1 MSKRRVVEVLDDSD
15 ESGDEVAILAAPNAS
30 SSAAGKKRQRESTE
44 SVEIVERPSASSSS
58 SADARGAKAGKARDG
73 APAVPPG
80 NSLRDIVHE
89 RQGILRSAAGAM
101 AAAAALRRQ
110 APVAPPEPRA
120 AVPRGWADDDEAD
133 DDEADDDE
141 ADDDEAEAGQDY
153 VDADEDL
160 GEYGADSDL
169 ALALELSR
177 RDAGGAAAP
186 RAPRRP
192 EPPVFPELPGR
203 GHHRAQAHAHA
214 LARAQSQSQQEA
226 DFARAVELSKASVA
240 TQLRKEQDEALQRSI
255 EEDRRKAEAKRAEE
269 QALAAAERAKEA
281 AAKAAAR
288 AEERAKEAAKAAKSA
303 RAAALVRRR
312 EQLLAA
318 LPAEPTDAS
327 GVLLRFEAP
336 GIKMQRAFR
345 DTDRLRD
352 VLAWMQVCDNKC
364 LRAQVFAAVLPGPC
378 EYLSDLPPHKQNEM
392 LGQLGFHRCVV
403 RQRIVEDGYASPEE
417 EEEGDAGGGGGVSR

>member
-1 MSKRRVVEVLDDSD
+1 MSKRRVVEVLDESD
-15 ESGDEVAILAAPNAS
+15 ESGDEVAILAAPSAS
-30 SSAAGKKRQRESTE
+30 SGEAGKKRQRESTE

-58 SADARGAKAGKARDG
+58 SAAARVAKAGKARNG

-80 NSLRDIVHE
+80 NSLRDIVRE
-89 RQGILRSAAGAM
+89 RQGSPRSAAGEM

-110 APVAPPEPRA
+110 APVAVPRT
-120 AVPRGWADDDEAD
+120 AVPRSW
-133 DDEADDDE
+133 

-160 GEYGADSDL
+160 GEHEADSDL

-177 RDAGGAAAP
+177 RDARGAAAP

-192 EPPVFPELPGR
+192 EPHMLPVLPGR
-203 GHHRAQAHAHA
+203 GHHRAQAHANAHT

-240 TQLRKEQDEALQRSI
+240 TQVRKEQDEALQRSI

-281 AAKAAAR
+281 AAR
-288 AEERAKEAAKAAKSA
+288 TEERAKQAAKAAKGA

-318 LPAEPTDAS
+318 LPTEPTGAS

-336 GIKMQRAFR
+336 GVKMQRAFC

-352 VLAWMQVCDNKC
+352 VLAWMQVCDDKC
-364 LRAQVFAAVLPGPC
+364 LRAHVLAAVLPGPC

-417 EEEGDAGGGGGVSR
+417 EEEGDAAGGGGVLR